1 MATVVVESPFGP
13 LGIAASAR
21 GIVEVNLGG
30 PVAPHGPED
39 DPAARAVLDEAVRQ
53 CGEYFGGRRREFD
66 VPLDVDLGDGFRG
79 RALRALAD
87 GVSFG
92 ATVSYGELAAM
103 AGSPRA
109 ARAAGSACATNPVA
123 LFIPCHRVLAAGGG
137 LGGYGGGGAMKRGLL
152 ELEGAWPGSAE

>member
-1 MATVVVESPFGP
+1 MATIVVDSPFGP
-13 LGIAASAR
+13 LGVAASAR

-39 DPAARAVLDEAVRQ
+39 DPAARAILDETVRQ
-53 CGEYFGGRRREFD
+53 CAEYFAGERRVFD

-87 GVSFG
+87 EVPFG
-92 ATVSYGELAAM
+92 ATVSYGELAAL

-123 LFIPCHRVLAAGGG
+123 LFIPCHRVLATAGR
-137 LGGYGGGGAMKRGLL
+137 LGGYGGGEAMKRGLL
-152 ELEGAWPGSAE
+152 ELEGVTLAP